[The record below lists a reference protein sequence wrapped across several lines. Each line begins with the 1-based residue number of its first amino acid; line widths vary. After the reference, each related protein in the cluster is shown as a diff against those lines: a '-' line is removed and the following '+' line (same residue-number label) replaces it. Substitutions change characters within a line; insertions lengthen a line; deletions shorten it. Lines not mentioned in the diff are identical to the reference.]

1 MNMSKVK
8 AMIESAFTKRDAM
21 NMLETWKIYKG
32 LSEVDYQKGRELIRK
47 QFDKNK
53 RSESFEDFCEFKNEL

>member
-8 AMIESAFTKRDAM
+8 VMIESAFTKRDAM
-21 NMLETWKIYKG
+21 NMLETWKIFKG

-47 QFDKNK
+47 QFDKK
-53 RSESFEDFCEFKNEL
+53 